1 MILEKELTQN
11 ERAKII
17 TQIASLL
24 VTSTVQMIK
33 LLCAYVHTFFS
44 T

>member
-11 ERAKII
+11 ERAKI